1 MRKSDALT
9 RHIALPMPY
18 RESIAPA
25 TRIRPGKSPVRLFH
39 NDPYFGVITGE

>member
-25 TRIRPGKSPVRLFH
+25 TRICAGNRPFA
-39 NDPYFGVITGE
+39 YFTMILTLGL